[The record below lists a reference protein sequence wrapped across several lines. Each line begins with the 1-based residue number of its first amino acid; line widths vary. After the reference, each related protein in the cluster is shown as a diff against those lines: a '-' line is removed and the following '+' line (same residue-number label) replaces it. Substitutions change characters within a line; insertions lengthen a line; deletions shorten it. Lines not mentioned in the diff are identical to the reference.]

1 MALSRKFLKAMG
13 LTEEQID
20 SVVEA
25 HRETVDGLQKSL
37 TSAEEKAN
45 KLGNVEKEL
54 NDLKTANAGKPN
66 FEELYNA
73 DHTALENLR
82 AEIAAKEARTAKE
95 AAISAFFEKNNIV
108 GNQKKLAMMVIKGD
122 IDGYEVDESG
132 KLKDTA
138 KLDALI
144 KGELAGLVSTTRTEG
159 ADTPTP
165 PNNTGGNT
173 FDTMTLTEK
182 MRYANAHP
190 DDASVKAFLGS

>member
-82 AEIAAKEARTAKE
+82 SEIAAKEARTAKE

-159 ADTPTP
+159 ADIAEP
-165 PNNTGGNT
+165 PANIGK
-173 FDTMTLTEK
+173 TEK
-182 MRYANAHP
+182 TKEEIMEIKDTQKRQ
-190 DDASVKAFLGS
+190 KAWAEYLGKD